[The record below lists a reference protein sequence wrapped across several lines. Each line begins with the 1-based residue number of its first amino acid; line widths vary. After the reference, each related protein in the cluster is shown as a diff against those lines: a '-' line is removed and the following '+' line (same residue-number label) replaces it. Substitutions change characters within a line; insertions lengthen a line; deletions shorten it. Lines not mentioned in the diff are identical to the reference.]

1 MKELSEASLEETI
14 RKINEMVKDGEKL
27 INLQPTQVWFPFQPT
42 EEQLASARVLLKD
55 VDDNQSFWTKEDVEF
70 QQARRESA
78 DYPRCWTKEDVK

>member
-1 MKELSEASLEETI
+1 MPALHRRKQTKKESEMKELSEASLEETI

-55 VDDNQSFWTKEDVEF
+55 VK
-70 QQARRESA
+70 
-78 DYPRCWTKEDVK
+78 